1 MSIIRS
7 RTLPALAL
15 GLALSAS
22 FLAQTI
28 DATPLT
34 KGITKADD
42 IVRLLAKAPKGAKA
56 ADKVI
61 DGAKAVKKGKKLYK
75 AGDVAADVLKYGKGM
90 LGKLADGLADDV
102 VEQCAKLVKEGAYMD
117 DIAAIITKAVQE
129 RKLTDA
135 AADIF
140 LDDAFLRIAAK
151 AGRITMEEADDAFH
165 LLKGTPGLHALL
177 RKCCSMN
184 VAQHSGHLAEF
195 RQALALKKKGFDIVG
210 IGMKYHD
217 PLKAADTDLDLLI
230 RKGKKIFVLES
241 KKYEA
246 GYLKADMING
256 DAQSIR
262 ALSDYINGLNQGLEA
277 TPVLTINYEPS
288 QLILK
293 LLEQKGV
300 KYVVGDEAEIAERLA
315 AIADALL

>member
-1 MSIIRS
+1 MGTSLRSQLVKIVLALAVCTVSIS
-7 RTLPALAL
+7 RTLTAAPIA
-15 GLALSAS
+15 
-22 FLAQTI
+22 
-28 DATPLT
+28 

-42 IVRLLAKAPKGAKA
+42 IVRLISKASKGAKA
-56 ADKVI
+56 ADKMI
-61 DGAKAVKKGKKLYK
+61 DGTKAVKKGKKLYK
-75 AGDVAADVLKYGKGM
+75 AADVAADTMKFGKGM
-90 LGKLADGLADDV
+90 LGKLADGLADD
-102 VEQCAKLVKEGAYMD
+102 AKLVKDNAYMD
-117 DIAAIITKAVQE
+117 EILAIISNAVQE
-129 RKLTDA
+129 RQLTGA

-151 AGRITMEEADDAFH
+151 AGRITMEEADDAFF

-184 VAQHSGHLAEF
+184 VAQHSGHIAEF

-210 IGMKYHD
+210 LGLKYHD
-217 PLKAADTDLDLLI
+217 PMKATDTDLDILV

-241 KKYEA
+241 KKYEV

-262 ALSDYINGLNQGLEA
+262 TLSDYLNSLNQGLEA

-288 QLILK
+288 QLIIK

-300 KYVVGDEAEIAERLA
+300 KYVVGDEAEIAESLA